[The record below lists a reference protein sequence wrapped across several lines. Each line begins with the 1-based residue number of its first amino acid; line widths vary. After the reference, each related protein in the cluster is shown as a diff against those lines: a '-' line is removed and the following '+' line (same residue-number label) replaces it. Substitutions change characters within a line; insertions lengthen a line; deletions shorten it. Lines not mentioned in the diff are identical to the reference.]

1 MRVTDIKV
9 IDILITSI
17 SIKISTTINSMEEKE
32 LRSIIDLGSRKTFCK
47 IYTGMP
53 RVMVV
58 GKTVVLAH
66 QIVQENNIQTR
77 NLTGPGIFTIESSM
91 ILLKVK
97 MSIFYCE

>member
-1 MRVTDIKV
+1 
-9 IDILITSI
+9 
-17 SIKISTTINSMEEKE
+17 MEEKE
-32 LRSIIDLGSRKTFCK
+32 LSSTIDLDSKKTYWK
-47 IYTGMP
+47 IYTGMS

-66 QIVQENNIQTR
+66 QIVQENKIQAK
-77 NLTGPGIFTIESSM
+77 NLTSPGIFTIESSM